1 MILKTKPSMVQNN
14 IGSRLA
20 MSTPVPACLGRRKRP
35 MEQTPVLVFWKKKK
49 TKKKNFWVGPVGKA
63 APNFKSFLYS
73 PF

>member
-1 MILKTKPSMVQNN
+1 MILKTKPPMVQNN
-14 IGSRLA
+14 IGTRLA

-35 MEQTPVLVFWKKKK
+35 MEQPPVLVFWK
-49 TKKKNFWVGPVGKA
+49 TKQNKKNLRVGPVGEA